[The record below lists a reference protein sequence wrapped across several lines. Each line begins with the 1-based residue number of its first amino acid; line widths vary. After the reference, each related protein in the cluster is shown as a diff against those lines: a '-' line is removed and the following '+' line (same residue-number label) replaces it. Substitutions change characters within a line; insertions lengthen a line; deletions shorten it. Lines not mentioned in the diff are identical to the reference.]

1 VPLDPL
7 NIPRLEYREGND
19 NFKMK
24 QVLSNV
30 TIYGIRDSKLLDVR
44 YAASTDCLPGC
55 ETCDLKTS
63 PVCSSEKYAR
73 SLLYL
78 TIPAA

>member
-19 NFKMK
+19 NFKMR

-30 TIYGIRDSKLLDVR
+30 TVYGIRDSKLLDVR
-44 YAASTDCLPGC
+44 YA
-55 ETCDLKTS
+55 
-63 PVCSSEKYAR
+63 
-73 SLLYL
+73 
-78 TIPAA
+78 